1 MVKIMDSTL
10 RDGANVVGKGFD
22 AEITD
27 MVLKGLVASHVDY
40 IEFGNAGGAGAY
52 EVAGFTKAL
61 KDEEYFKIAQKYLHK
76 GSMIGVFLNP
86 KRYREAY
93 VERAAEGGM
102 QFLRIGLDADE
113 ITPALDPL
121 KKIKSLGLKAFYAAM
136 KAYLV
141 SPEDLA
147 EKAKKLESLGLDE
160 FTVMDSAGCML
171 PEDVARLIETLKK
184 AVSIP
189 IAFHGHNNLGLSV
202 ANAIAAYEHGADIL
216 DGGLMG
222 MARSAGNMPAEACVA
237 LMQKRDEL
245 KYIDTFTLLK
255 FIHEELEPAMK
266 EKYDYHNP
274 ISAFDLVL
282 GMTGLHS
289 STRKTFEMVA
299 RDLNVNVFALMA
311 EVAKV
316 DIKAPKEALM
326 REIAEKLQ

>member
-1 MVKIMDSTL
+1 
-10 RDGANVVGKGFD
+10 
-22 AEITD
+22 
-27 MVLKGLVASHVDY
+27 
-40 IEFGNAGGAGAY
+40 
-52 EVAGFTKAL
+52 
-61 KDEEYFKIAQKYLHK
+61 
-76 GSMIGVFLNP
+76 MIGVFLNA

>member
-1 MVKIMDSTL
+1 MIKIMDSTL

-40 IEFGNAGGAGAY
+40 IEFGNAGGTGAY
-52 EVAGFTKAL
+52 EVAGFTNAL
-61 KDEEYFKIAQKYLHK
+61 KDEDYLEIAQKYLHK
-76 GSMIGVFLNP
+76 GNMIGMFLNA

-102 QFLRIGLDADE
+102 EFLRIGLDADE
-113 ITPALDPL
+113 ITPALEPL

-141 SPEDLA
+141 SPEELA
-147 EKAKKLESLGLDE
+147 EKAKQLESLGLDE

-171 PEDVARLIETLKK
+171 PEDVARLIEKLKK

-245 KYIDTFTLLK
+245 KYIDIFTLLK

-316 DIKAPKEALM
+316 DIKAPKETLM